1 MAIQQ
6 NGQKTNA
13 HKFSE
18 DWYGIDFRANPD
30 LYKVGKGEQG
40 VLTAEP
46 YKSEILPHW
55 RFKTLEIAKESAEK
69 IYVLYEC
76 YREQGDLV
84 GMDMSRKFL
93 QMGFT
98 RSRRYANH
106 KTGKKYIG
114 PVPLDKR
121 GVSGSHG
128 RDIAPFETDEIKA
141 KSAEIFKEFWMRV
154 EADTAYKDAKK
165 RLKEN
170 YEKAKV

>member
-1 MAIQQ
+1 
-6 NGQKTNA
+6 
-13 HKFSE
+13 
-18 DWYGIDFRANPD
+18 
-30 LYKVGKGEQG
+30 
-40 VLTAEP
+40 
-46 YKSEILPHW
+46 
-55 RFKTLEIAKESAEK
+55 
-69 IYVLYEC
+69 
-76 YREQGDLV
+76 
-84 GMDMSRKFL
+84 MSRKFL